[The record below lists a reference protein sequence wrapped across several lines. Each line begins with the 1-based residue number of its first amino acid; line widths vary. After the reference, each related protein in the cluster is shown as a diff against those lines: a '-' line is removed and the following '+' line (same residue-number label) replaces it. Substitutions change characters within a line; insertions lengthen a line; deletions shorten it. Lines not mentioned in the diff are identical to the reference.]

1 MSRKH
6 MTHWMLL
13 AAAAFV
19 AVPALPF
26 TALTPAAHAADEAG
40 KSSSDEGGAKKK
52 KEGKETEIQKHM
64 EVIEA
69 SMKKLRRSLPKSEQN
84 ADSLKQVAE
93 IQKAAKACVD
103 LAPAMAA
110 NMPAGEKDKFV
121 AAYKKDMEAFIGEVG
136 KLEQAV
142 KDGKNEQAVEI
153 HKKLKELEETG
164 HEKYNK

>member
-1 MSRKH
+1 MSRNH
-6 MTHWMLL
+6 LSRWVLL

-26 TALTPAAHAADEAG
+26 TALTPTARAADD
-40 KSSSDEGGAKKK
+40 SSEGGSKKK
-52 KEGKETEIQKHM
+52 KEGKETELQKHM

-69 SMKKLRRSLPKSEQN
+69 AMKKLRRSLPKSDQN
-84 ADSLKQVAE
+84 AESLKQIAD

-103 LAPAMAA
+103 LIPAMAA
-110 NMPAGEKDKFV
+110 TVPAGERDKFV

-136 KLEQAV
+136 KMEQAV
-142 KDGKNEQAVEI
+142 KDGKNDQAVEI
-153 HKKLKELEETG
+153 HKKLKELEDTG

>member
-1 MSRKH
+1 MPRNHMSR
-6 MTHWMLL
+6 WVLL

-19 AVPALPF
+19 AIPALPF
-26 TALTPAAHAADEAG
+26 TALTPAAHAADDAG
-40 KSSSDEGGAKKK
+40 KSSSEGGEKKK
-52 KEGKETEIQKHM
+52 KETELQKHM

-69 SMKKLRRSLPKSEQN
+69 SMKKLRRSLPKSDQN
-84 ADSLKQVAE
+84 AESLKQVAE

-110 NMPAGEKDKFV
+110 GMPAAEKDKFV

-153 HKKLKELEETG
+153 HKKLKELEDTG

>member
-1 MSRKH
+1 MPRKH
-6 MTHWMLL
+6 MSRWVLL

-26 TALTPAAHAADEAG
+26 TALTPAAHAADDAG
-40 KSSSDEGGAKKK
+40 KSSSSEGGEKKK
-52 KEGKETEIQKHM
+52 KDTELQKHM

-69 SMKKLRRSLPKSEQN
+69 SMKKLRRSLPKSDQN
-84 ADSLKQVAE
+84 AESLKQIGE

-110 NMPAGEKDKFV
+110 TVPAGERDKFV

-153 HKKLKELEETG
+153 HKKLKDLEETG

>member
-1 MSRKH
+1 MPRKH
-6 MTHWMLL
+6 MSRWVLL

-19 AVPALPF
+19 AAPALPF
-26 TALTPAAHAADEAG
+26 TALTPAAHAADDAG
-40 KSSSDEGGAKKK
+40 KSSSSEGGEKKK
-52 KEGKETEIQKHM
+52 KDTELQKHM

-69 SMKKLRRSLPKSEQN
+69 SMKKLRRSLPKSDQN
-84 ADSLKQVAE
+84 AESLKQIGE

-110 NMPAGEKDKFV
+110 TVPAGERDKFV

-153 HKKLKELEETG
+153 HKKLKDLEETG

>member
-1 MSRKH
+1 MSR
-6 MTHWMLL
+6 WVLL

-26 TALTPAAHAADEAG
+26 TALTPTVHAADDAG
-40 KSSSDEGGAKKK
+40 KSDSSEGTAKKK
-52 KEGKETEIQKHM
+52 KEGKETELQKHM

-69 SMKKLRRSLPKSEQN
+69 SMKKLRRSLPKSDQN
-84 ADSLKQVAE
+84 AESLKQIAE

-110 NMPAGEKDKFV
+110 TVPAGEKDKFV

-136 KLEQAV
+136 KLETAV
-142 KDGKNEQAVEI
+142 KDGKNDEAVEI